1 MSKFIGNPIVAMNLV
16 SGDTSYK
23 MEIGTVIDSIT
34 VEHPYEDVVYEN
46 ATIVAM
52 SLAQRVGI
60 NNTGKILDGIPTKWY
75 QGDDLA
81 NIRNAADYFVVDA
94 IKVEIAPAEDAPEGT
109 APETHIIPISK
120 IKEITG
126 SYESADGEE
135 TTGTDAEGAA
145 AAISGAAD
153 KSTVAVGTGKVAEP
167 VTVSTGTK
175 VTGANAGEPQ
185 NKKQEV

>member
-23 MEIGTVIDSIT
+23 MEIGTAIDSIT

-94 IKVEIAPAEDAPEGT
+94 IKIEIGEEDAK
-109 APETHIIPISK
+109 ETHIIPISK

-126 SYESADGEE
+126 SFESADGEE

-153 KSTVAVGTGKVAEP
+153 KATVAVGTGTVTEP
-167 VTVSTGTK
+167 VNVTTGAK

>member
-60 NNTGKILDGIPTKWY
+60 NNIGKILDGIPTKWY

-94 IKVEIAPAEDAPEGT
+94 IKVEVGEEDAK
-109 APETHIIPISK
+109 ETHIIPISK
-120 IKEITG
+120 IKELTG

>member
-1 MSKFIGNPIVAMNLV
+1 MSKFIGNPIVSMNLV

-23 MEIGTVIDSIT
+23 MEIGTVLESVT

-94 IKVEIAPAEDAPEGT
+94 IKVEVGEEDAK
-109 APETHIIPISK
+109 ETHIIPISK
-120 IKEITG
+120 IKELTG
-126 SYESADGEE
+126 SYESVDGQAAV
-135 TTGTDAEGAA
+135 GADAEGAA

-153 KSTVAVGTGKVAEP
+153 KSTVAVGAGKVAEA
-167 VTVSTGTK
+167 VNVSTGTK
-175 VTGANAGEPQ
+175 ITGANAGEPQ